1 MWTILHILEN
11 GLKSSGFNRSF
22 IHNTGLE
29 INMALYLVRARPK
42 KDLLET
48 LYEELSSGKISK
60 IGQALQYAL
69 EKIDIENTDFA
80 L

>member
-1 MWTILHILEN
+1 
-11 GLKSSGFNRSF
+11 
-22 IHNTGLE
+22 
-29 INMALYLVRARPK
+29 MALYLVRARPK

-48 LYEELSSGKISK
+48 LYEELSSGKISR

>member
-1 MWTILHILEN
+1 
-11 GLKSSGFNRSF
+11 
-22 IHNTGLE
+22 
-29 INMALYLVRARPK
+29 MALYLVRARPK

-48 LYEELSSGKISK
+48 LHEELSSGKISR

-69 EKIDIENTDFA
+69 DNAKIDIDFA